1 MRFHIYRA
9 DGKAGSYSQPDP
21 RRAQVL
27 ARRFDPE
34 RMFRSGPI
42 TIGEVNPFTLINPD
56 EVCWIDV
63 ESSLPTAQLML
74 PDVDRV
80 VRLSGREE
88 YEAILARQ
96 WPLWRKQALQAQQER
111 GGLLEAL
118 FELSMRGGRML
129 YLHVHARISNL
140 NIARLLAPGPALTAE
155 WLGQGTTYINPAAI
169 VRARLYHSKSAPEYP
184 EGFWCAQPDDI

>member
-1 MRFHIYRA
+1 MRFHIHRA
-9 DGKAGSYSQPDP
+9 DGKVGSYSQPDP
-21 RRAQVL
+21 RRAQML

-42 TIGEVNPFTLINPD
+42 VIGEVNPFNLINPD

-63 ESSLPTAQLML
+63 ESPLPTTRYLL

-96 WPLWRKQALQAQQER
+96 WPLWRKQVQQER

-118 FELSMRGGRML
+118 FDLSMRGGL
-129 YLHVHARISNL
+129 TLHVHVQAKITHL
-140 NIARLLAPGPALTAE
+140 NIASLLAPGPALTAE
-155 WLGQGTTYINPAAI
+155 WPGHGTTYINPAAI

-184 EGFWCAQPDDI
+184 EGFWCAQSEDI